1 MLSGVPIGVTK
12 MAPRGD
18 GVFLKVA
25 IRARGWI
32 VEDAAHGERT
42 GIGGGW
48 LFALIVRMP
57 PGASYGPT
65 W

>member
-1 MLSGVPIGVTK
+1 MVSS
-12 MAPRGD
+12 GD

-32 VEDAAHGERT
+32 VEDAAHPCHAIRGRGERT

-48 LFALIVRMP
+48 LSVIIRSLSHHTF
-57 PGASYGPT
+57 G
-65 W
+65 